1 MFIFLYVIKIFFFI
15 IYVLRNVCE
24 FFRVLL
30 VFSEVVMIELY
41 RLLKVLF
48 GLVVR

>member
-1 MFIFLYVIKIFFFI
+1 MFIFLYVIKIFFYI

-24 FFRVLL
+24 FFRILL

>member
-1 MFIFLYVIKIFFFI
+1 MFIFLYVIKIFFYI

>member
-1 MFIFLYVIKIFFFI
+1 MFIFLYVIKIFFYI
-15 IYVLRNVCE
+15 ICVLGSVFE

>member
-1 MFIFLYVIKIFFFI
+1 MFIFVYVIKIFFYI

>member
-1 MFIFLYVIKIFFFI
+1 MFIFLYVIKVFFYI

>member
-1 MFIFLYVIKIFFFI
+1 MFNFLYIIKIFFYI

>member
-1 MFIFLYVIKIFFFI
+1 MFIFLFVIKIFFFI

>member
-1 MFIFLYVIKIFFFI
+1 MFIFLYVIKIFFYI
-15 IYVLRNVCE
+15 VYVLRNVCE